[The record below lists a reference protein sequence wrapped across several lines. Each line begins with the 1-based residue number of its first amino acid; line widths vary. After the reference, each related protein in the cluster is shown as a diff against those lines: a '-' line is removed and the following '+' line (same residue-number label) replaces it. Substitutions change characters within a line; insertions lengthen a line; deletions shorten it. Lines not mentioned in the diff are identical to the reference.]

1 MTKYGEKRRGE
12 SSHGTNAYGR
22 RRMLAAVAVICL
34 MTGMLWGCSDDGVDY
49 DPDTEQDVQADAGG
63 MKQFQGSPDWKE
75 TIEYTAADGRKCTM
89 EVNAEVRIPNVDAMS
104 VVEVEETGIDTD
116 FKRQLMDQFLEGAD
130 IYYHDISHQTREELE
145 KLIEEEEGWVQTL
158 ENDLNL
164 SGEMSVTDDVIE
176 SWQKDLD
183 ERRARL
189 QQYWNLY
196 ENAGDEYTLAED
208 LESCREFI
216 GYRDGI
222 AYTISFPEEGEYV
235 YISILPGELFEGI
248 PTYVPE
254 KLESYDYR
262 SCTEETLEEG
272 TNQCTMSREDAQAM
286 VEQWLLGCGRSHQ
299 QLIEVGDLVWTGIND
314 AEDGEED
321 SISLREGYCFSYGT
335 GVDGLAFR
343 SFGSYTDYSD
353 AGSFDVWGGVEYDL
367 FESTRVYVDNAGVI
381 GVIMNCPVTV
391 TKITEQVELL
401 PLSAIQNIMKHE
413 ITENSDQYHYED
425 WEQRSYFRSNAL
437 ELIYFRVKSGTPGS
451 YSYVP
456 AWRLCNESEYNC
468 DNPILV
474 NAIDGSVIYPG
485 QELSDWGQDAVP
497 Q

>member
-1 MTKYGEKRRGE
+1 MKKYGRKRRRE
-12 SSHGTNAYGR
+12 SGCGTTVNGR
-22 RRMLAAVAVICL
+22 RRMTAAGAVVCL
-34 MTGMLWGCSDDGVDY
+34 MAGLLWGCSDTGAEH
-49 DPDTEQDVQADAGG
+49 DPGTEQDVQGENGG
-63 MKQFQGSPDWKE
+63 MEQFREAADWKE

-89 EVNAEVRIPNVDAMS
+89 EVDAEVRIPDVAAMS
-104 VVEVEETGIDTD
+104 VVEVEETWIDTD
-116 FKRQLMDQFLEGAD
+116 FKKQLMDQFLEGSD
-130 IYYHDISHQTREELE
+130 IYYHDIPHFIREELE
-145 KLIEEEEGWVQTL
+145 QLIEEEEGWVQAL
-158 ENDLNL
+158 ENDLEL

-189 QQYWNLY
+189 QQYWELY
-196 ENAGDEYTLAED
+196 ENAGDEYTPAED
-208 LESCREFI
+208 LESCEEFI
-216 GYRDGI
+216 GYRDGV
-222 AYTISFPEEGEYV
+222 AYTISFPEEGEYA
-235 YISILPGELFEGI
+235 YISILPGKLFEGI

-254 KLESYDYR
+254 ELKSYNYR
-262 SCTEETLEEG
+262 SCMEQTLEEG
-272 TNQCTMSREDAQAM
+272 TNRCNMSREDAQAM
-286 VEQWLLGCGRSHQ
+286 VEQWLAGCGRSHQ
-299 QLIEVGDLVWTGIND
+299 QLIEVEDLVWTGIND
-314 AEDGEED
+314 TEDGGED
-321 SISLREGYCFSYGT
+321 AITLREGYCFSYGT

-353 AGSFDVWGGVEYDL
+353 AGSFDVWGGAEYDL
-367 FESTRVYVDNAGVI
+367 FESTRVYVDDAGVI

-425 WEQRSYFRSNAL
+425 WEQRSYFRSNSL
-437 ELIYFRVKSGTPGS
+437 ELIYFRVKSDTPGS

-456 AWRLCNESEYNC
+456 AWRLCNESEYNY

-485 QELSDWGQDAVP
+485 QELSGWEQDTVSP
-497 Q
+497 